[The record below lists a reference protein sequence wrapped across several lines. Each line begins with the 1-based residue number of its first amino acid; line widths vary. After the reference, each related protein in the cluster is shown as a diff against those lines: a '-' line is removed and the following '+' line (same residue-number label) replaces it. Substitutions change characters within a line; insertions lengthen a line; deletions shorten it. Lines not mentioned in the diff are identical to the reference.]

1 MPGGGT
7 AQGDGGRASC
17 WPAAPDTPS
26 AAFFPV
32 AEATTRKQRARG
44 AGRGCAAVRL
54 CVHAS
59 RHAAGGAALTVT
71 AGDAFTWC
79 MARIVLP
86 ACAAVLATVRW
97 QTGWPISSREHAHAL
112 WAKTRKTSTSTNI
125 STGALC
131 TLSTHTPLRA
141 AQPPFFPFSS
151 KKRRRSRDSDTDSD
165 SRSGDSSDSRSAS
178 IERKKEKAERLVRAH
193 CSRSP
198 CPAAPDSIVF
208 CTQARKLSQRAAKA
222 GGSIAGYT
230 NDSNPFGDPNLT
242 QRHVSLGRRLLACW
256 LSTTE
261 VSRLLGPRAAQF
273 RVAQEA

>member
-86 ACAAVLATVRW
+86 ACAACAGDGEVAYL
-97 QTGWPISSREHAHAL
+97 GGPSPLREHAL

-198 CPAAPDSIVF
+198 CPAAPDVVVF
-208 CTQARKLSQRAAKA
+208 CPQARKLSQRAAKA

-242 QRHVSLGRRLLACW
+242 QRHVSLGRRLLSPQQKC
-256 LSTTE
+256 
-261 VSRLLGPRAAQF
+261 SRLLGPRAAQF